1 MIPASKISTLTQG
14 TFVGAVADNFG
25 EEISEKIFNAKIVID
40 NEAVKA
46 EEAAYQPLPTFYNFD
61 SPAEVNELKQFM
73 LNFLKKYYVI
83 ACDNAETLREIMGIE
98 SSSVQIFLNSFNGFA
113 EFISQI
119 GKTISG
125 LCAKAIEEIASLN
138 AYRGDSDTYHER
150 MRQIVIG
157 FITDRNVTNWITKE
171 KEFKEN
177 KYAAEGLRVGEVLRE
192 IMERIDS
199 LEESGEKQTAP
210 ITEKLE
216 LIQRYFANLKNLSSQ
231 VQEIRDQK
239 MNDVLKQQEEQVRAD
254 IRGLID
260 RQLKILES
268 DERWQQLSKRRR
280 EAMGIEG

>member
-1 MIPASKISTLTQG
+1 
-14 TFVGAVADNFG
+14 
-25 EEISEKIFNAKIVID
+25 
-40 NEAVKA
+40 
-46 EEAAYQPLPTFYNFD
+46 
-61 SPAEVNELKQFM
+61 M
-73 LNFLKKYYVI
+73 LNFLKGYYVI

-98 SSSVQIFLNSFNGFA
+98 SSSVQTFLNSFNGFA

-138 AYRGDSDTYHER
+138 AYRGDSDNYHEG

-157 FITDRNVTNWITKE
+157 FITDRNVANWISKE

-177 KYAAEGLRVGEVLRE
+177 KYAAESLRIGEVFRE

-199 LEESGEKQTAP
+199 LEESGEMQSAP

-216 LIQRYFANLKNLSSQ
+216 LIHHYFANLKNFSSQ

>member
-1 MIPASKISTLTQG
+1 
-14 TFVGAVADNFG
+14 
-25 EEISEKIFNAKIVID
+25 
-40 NEAVKA
+40 
-46 EEAAYQPLPTFYNFD
+46 
-61 SPAEVNELKQFM
+61 
-73 LNFLKKYYVI
+73 
-83 ACDNAETLREIMGIE
+83 
-98 SSSVQIFLNSFNGFA
+98 
-113 EFISQI
+113 
-119 GKTISG
+119 
-125 LCAKAIEEIASLN
+125 
-138 AYRGDSDTYHER
+138 

-157 FITDRNVTNWITKE
+157 FITDRNVANWISKE

-177 KYAAEGLRVGEVLRE
+177 KYAAESLRIGEALRE

-216 LIQRYFANLKNLSSQ
+216 LIHHYFANLKNFSSQ